1 MKKQKI
7 NIDEVLKKTMP
18 LKATAFVENIRLVE
32 KYAKQAVNEMY
43 EQTTTV
49 VSEAE
54 YKKNNGKK
62 IYIVDT
68 CALMHHPDLFLYF
81 EDEEYV
87 RIPTKVIDELGKI
100 KDKRNKKYG
109 AELSE
114 IARMLAREIERTYLK
129 VYNKNNKVRLMI
141 ENAAPELLPREL
153 DPDVPDNQILS
164 VALKYKNWDVFII
177 SDDGVFRLAAMA
189 QRIVA
194 MNSEDFINQH
204 KEHYKSLEERIKECN
219 SETNTEITSK
229 DIASDTEPEEAS
241 ERLADKIAKAVGNI
255 ILEPSVQSEE
265 EDGSQELAIDD
276 LPIRELKK
284 YIPDFNEPV
293 FSYLQSNQVKTVGA
307 FRHLTESK
315 VRNMPAKGKQM
326 VYKNTVMRAVKQLD
340 SIIAKIKLK

>member
-1 MKKQKI
+1 MKQ
-7 NIDEVLKKTMP
+7 
-18 LKATAFVENIRLVE
+18 
-32 KYAKQAVNEMY
+32 
-43 EQTTTV
+43 
-49 VSEAE
+49 
-54 YKKNNGKK
+54 
-62 IYIVDT
+62 
-68 CALMHHPDLFLYF
+68 
-81 EDEEYV
+81 
-87 RIPTKVIDELGKI
+87 
-100 KDKRNKKYG
+100 YG
-109 AELSE
+109 
-114 IARMLAREIERTYLK
+114 
-129 VYNKNNKVRLMI
+129 
-141 ENAAPELLPREL
+141 
-153 DPDVPDNQILS
+153 
-164 VALKYKNWDVFII
+164 
-177 SDDGVFRLAAMA
+177 MA

-229 DIASDTEPEEAS
+229 DIASDTVSEEAS

-255 ILEPSVQSEE
+255 ILEPSMQSEE